1 MKKLPCIAALLL
13 GLAFIFFGLNFFFH
27 FFAVPSPQ
35 AGTPAANFLGAMYGS
50 GYLTLIK
57 VLEVVGGIMLI
68 LPRTRVLGLFL
79 VGAILFNIACVHQF
93 FFGGVKD
100 PVVIGLIVLALFVAW
115 SRRCAL
121 CCVNTCGCSSGCGCG
136 ANGGCGCGSKEG
148 ASCCSSDKPAST
160 GGCCGGNK

>member
-13 GLAFIFFGLNFFFH
+13 GLAFIFFGLNFFAH
-27 FFAVPSPQ
+27 FVVVPSPP
-35 AGTPAANFLGAMYGS
+35 AGTPAAAFLGAMYGS

-57 VLEVVGGIMLI
+57 VLEIVGGVLLI

-79 VGAILFNIACVHQF
+79 VGAILFNIAAVHQF
-93 FFGGVKD
+93 FLGGLKD
-100 PVVIGLIVLALFVAW
+100 PTVIGLIVLAIIVTW

-136 ANGGCGCGSKEG
+136 TSGGCSCGST
-148 ASCCSSDKPAST
+148 DKPSST
-160 GGCCGGNK
+160 GCCGGK

>member
-13 GLAFIFFGLNFFFH
+13 GLAFIFFGLNFFAH
-27 FFAVPSPQ
+27 FVVVPSPP
-35 AGTPAANFLGAMYGS
+35 AGTPAAAFLGAMYGS

-57 VLEVVGGIMLI
+57 VLEVLGGVLLI

-79 VGAILFNIACVHQF
+79 VGAILFNIAAVHQF
-93 FFGGVKD
+93 FLGGLKD
-100 PVVIGLIVLALFVAW
+100 PTVIGLIVLALIVTW

-136 ANGGCGCGSKEG
+136 TNGGCSCGST
-148 ASCCSSDKPAST
+148 DKPAST
-160 GGCCGGNK
+160 GCCGGK

>member
-13 GLAFIFFGLNFFFH
+13 GLAFIFFGLNFFAH
-27 FFAVPSPQ
+27 FVVVPSPP
-35 AGTPAANFLGAMYGS
+35 AGTPAAAFLGAMYGS

-57 VLEVVGGIMLI
+57 VLEIAGGVLLI

-79 VGAILFNIACVHQF
+79 VGAILFNIAAVHQF
-93 FFGGVKD
+93 FLGGLKD
-100 PVVIGLIVLALFVAW
+100 PTVIGLIVLALIVTW

-136 ANGGCGCGSKEG
+136 TSGGCGCG
-148 ASCCSSDKPAST
+148 SSDKPAST
-160 GGCCGGNK
+160 GCCGGNK